1 MVSPSLRSPPR
12 SVTEHAGAC
21 KGARALVTAQPS
33 PAPALQRGFCCL
45 SPAPPPTLLAGSPE
59 LEVMPGPS
67 RPPLWAPLAPS
78 ALRPRSFFWWRICPG
93 LGFLSLSFIHRRS
106 PFLSPVTALCRGR
119 PANPPGQALPAG
131 SRLLHCS
138 VLPRPHAP
146 LWPSSPASVGD
157 SSGHVA
163 GPPDARRPVHG
174 TPRSPPASHLLC
186 HLHFD
191 GSNVSRTKPAPP
203 ALSQVSSFVHD
214 ISSSAPS
221 PRALHSCSSIS
232 SS

>member
-45 SPAPPPTLLAGSPE
+45 SPALPPPTLLAGSPE

-67 RPPLWAPLAPS
+67 RPPLRAPLAPS
-78 ALRPRSFFWWRICPG
+78 ALRPCSFFWWRICPG

-138 VLPRPHAP
+138 VLPPDGPPACAP
-146 LWPSSPASVGD
+146 LAFLSRERRRFLRSCRGSPRRPPTCTWDAAVPPCFSSALSSP
-157 SSGHVA
+157 
-163 GPPDARRPVHG
+163 
-174 TPRSPPASHLLC
+174 L
-186 HLHFD
+186 
-191 GSNVSRTKPAPP
+191 
-203 ALSQVSSFVHD
+203 
-214 ISSSAPS
+214 
-221 PRALHSCSSIS
+221 
-232 SS
+232 